1 MPVFQILLNRERKY
15 LRMKQSELSIRE
27 RLFSKQNIYLTLY
40 SVESYISNRELLDK
54 ADKEELSRLMDK
66 FDEKNIEKWIEKI
79 QERLHQ
85 LIDDIHY
92 LHAKIFFKP
101 KKYDSENDKVVF
113 RPLHSS
119 SLLDQITAV
128 AMLNILIYDFD
139 SENKISMSNFSR
151 LIPHNFYGN
160 RVAYEPEKLF
170 KPWQE
175 QYKEYTTKANDYY
188 KNFHENGEYKW
199 EVNLD
204 LENFFPS
211 INPVCLYNYIV
222 QQIPVEYSEDDKNM
236 LCKIL
241 EKLIFVEIEKLSKED
256 LEIYL
261 GGNKHKSCKFAIGLP
276 QGLPQSYFLAN
287 LFMVEVEKIY
297 KNILPG
303 EMVFYVDDSAIY
315 TNKIINVEDFEQK
328 IKTINETIT
337 AWMKELY
344 DINNQFIS
352 SELLSFVAEKKDLYG
367 INIHPPGD
375 KSTISNIADS
385 KQGEV
390 YIHCIGRETSKTAFD
405 INTSFSD
412 EESKILLNKTESIL
426 KVVNRELERMDL
438 ELEDEQITA
447 EDKKYKESYKKKLV
461 RYKKFFKYR
470 YKDLQYREKSD
481 TQLLQQE
488 LLHDLQFLD
497 DKSDK
502 QNSLS
507 EFFELYN
514 EDTLGATIGFVLKAM
529 REMGEDYS
537 ILTKKIIKLNRLLFG
552 ENNQN
557 TSYLYVAY
565 KEYIEQ
571 FQYEISEVSAY
582 TTLKRLVRKRTSY
595 VRKKVDNIKTNLVK
609 NELKRIQGEYP
620 VKDIMGQDFYNSAR
634 LVINNSCEIQ
644 RRCINAILSG
654 LMQIEISDDVVLQK
668 NNNRKITY
676 SELRILIYLRNN
688 YFTLEDF
695 AKVKEDFVRD
705 EYRHAIDYSI
715 IQVLGVFRTF
725 VSVPAYIDNLILV
738 HKYTCDVWKNGSKH
752 LYFYTLHNQ
761 EHAVDLIQNSLKIIR
776 AIDYIDISKNDYYV
790 LFIACYLH
798 DISMVTFPDL
808 DSIQSGDF
816 ESNKIYS
823 DFVKNIREE
832 LKKSNLAKRPVKKLL
847 KEYYLKVDSFYEKLV
862 RDNHA
867 RNSAAEIRNRHELNF
882 IDSALR
888 EIVAEVS
895 EAHGYNVNDIY
906 KIKSTANSKLWSQKF
921 TKIILRLADLLDM
934 SNYRVSPLVLN
945 HNLDNMG
952 ETSRF
957 HWLSHLVTTGY
968 EIETDYYLDKNKK
981 VNFLEKNS
989 IVERIMLRVNVEL
1002 PQLTHEISSECKM
1015 MGLELIDKTTITV
1028 KCGKECTS
1036 DKCNFLCK
1044 WFVQKNYYLFLE
1056 LASLQEYLESLP
1068 DNYFKPEI
1076 EVVVNSSDK
1085 NKLSSKQFTLLKKYV
1100 DGR

>member
-1 MPVFQILLNRERKY
+1 
-15 LRMKQSELSIRE
+15 MKQNELSIRN
-27 RLFSKQNIYLTLY
+27 RLFSKQNIYLALY
-40 SVESYISNRELLDK
+40 SVESYISDRELLDK
-54 ADKEELSRLMDK
+54 GDKEELSRLKDK
-66 FDEKNIEKWIEKI
+66 FNEENIEKWIDKI
-79 QERLHQ
+79 QHRLHQ
-85 LIDDIHY
+85 LIDGINY
-92 LHAKIFFKP
+92 LRAKVYFKP
-101 KKYDSENDKVVF
+101 KKYDKENDKVVF
-113 RPLHSS
+113 RPLHTS
-119 SLLDQITAV
+119 SLIDQITAV

-139 SENKISMSNFSR
+139 EDNKIVMSNFSR

-160 RVAYEPEKLF
+160 RIAYEPEKLF

-175 QYKEYTTKANDYY
+175 QYKEYTSKANDYY
-188 KNFHENGEYKW
+188 RNFHENGEYKW

-211 INPVCLYNYIV
+211 INPVCLYNYIT
-222 QQIPVEYSEDDKNM
+222 QQIPVEYSEEDKKM

-241 EKLIFVEIEKLSKED
+241 EKLIFVEIDKLSKED
-256 LEIYL
+256 LRRYL
-261 GGNKHKSCKFAIGLP
+261 GGKEYKNCRFAIGLP

-287 LFMVEVEKIY
+287 LLMVQVEKFY
-297 KNILPG
+297 KNIFPG
-303 EMVFYVDDSAIY
+303 EMVFYVDDSAVF
-315 TNKIINVEDFEQK
+315 TNEIRDVEDFEQK
-328 IKTINETIT
+328 IKSVNEIIT
-337 AWMKELY
+337 NWMDELYEQKNRFISPELLAFVNEKKELY
-344 DINNQFIS
+344 GIS
-352 SELLSFVAEKKDLYG
+352 
-367 INIHPPGD
+367 IHPPGD

-385 KQGEV
+385 KKGEV

-412 EESKILLNKTESIL
+412 EESKMLLNKTESIL
-426 KVVNRELERMDL
+426 KVLKKELEQIDL
-438 ELEDEQITA
+438 ELKDKQLTI

-470 YKDLQYREKSD
+470 YKDLQYRQKSD
-481 TQLLQQE
+481 TQSLQEE
-488 LLHDLQFLD
+488 LLNDLKFLD
-497 DKSDK
+497 DNDDR

-507 EFFELYN
+507 EFFEMYN
-514 EDTLGATIGFVLKAM
+514 EDTLGATISFVLKAI

-537 ILTKKIIKLNRLLFG
+537 VLAEKIMKLNQLLF
-552 ENNQN
+552 EKNNKN
-557 TSYLYVAY
+557 SSYLYAAY
-565 KEYIEQ
+565 REYIER
-571 FQYEISEVSAY
+571 FQYENLEISAY
-582 TTLKRLVRKRTSY
+582 TTLKRLVRERTSY
-595 VRKKVDNIKTNLVK
+595 VRKKTDNIKTSFVK
-609 NELKRIQGEYP
+609 NELKRIHGEYP
-620 VKDIMGQDFYNSAR
+620 VKDIMGSEFYNTAN
-634 LVINNSCEIQ
+634 LVITNSYEIQ
-644 RRCINAILSG
+644 RQCINALLSG

-676 SELRILIYLRNN
+676 SELRILIYLRNTH
-688 YFTLEDF
+688 FVLEDF
-695 AKVKEDFVRD
+695 EKTKEDFVRD
-705 EYRHAIDYSI
+705 EYQHAIDYSI

-798 DISMVTFPDL
+798 DISMVTFPNLDL
-808 DSIQSGDF
+808 IQSETF

-823 DFVKNIREE
+823 DFVKNIRDE
-832 LKKSNLAKRPVKKLL
+832 LKNSSLAKRPVKKLL
-847 KEYYLKVDSFYEKLV
+847 KEYYLRVDSFYEKLV

-867 RNSAAEIRNRHELNF
+867 KNSANEIRSRQELCF

-906 KIKSTANSKLWSQKF
+906 KVKSTASSKLWSQKF

-934 SNYRVSPLVLN
+934 SNYRVSALVLN

-952 ETSRF
+952 DTSRF
-957 HWLSHLVTTGY
+957 HWLSHLITMGY
-968 EIETDYYLDKNKK
+968 EIETDYYLDEDKK
-981 VNFLEKNS
+981 EDFLEKNS
-989 IVERIMLRVNVEL
+989 IVEKIMLRVDVGL
-1002 PQLTHEISSECKM
+1002 PQLTHENSYGCKE
-1015 MGLELIDKTTITV
+1015 MGLESIDKTSIKI
-1028 KCGKECTS
+1028 KCGKACTS

-1076 EVVVNSSDK
+1076 EVIVNSSDK
-1085 NKLSSKQFTLLKKYV
+1085 NKLSPKQFTLLKKYV

>member
-1 MPVFQILLNRERKY
+1 
-15 LRMKQSELSIRE
+15 MKQNEVSIRE
-27 RLFSKQNIYLTLY
+27 RLFSKQNIYLALY
-40 SVESYISNRELLDK
+40 SVESYISNRELLNKEDK
-54 ADKEELSRLMDK
+54 MALSRLKDK
-66 FDEKNIEKWIEKI
+66 FDEKNIERWIEEI
-79 QERLHQ
+79 QVRLHQ
-85 LIDDIHY
+85 LIDDTYY
-92 LHAKIFFKP
+92 LHAKIYFKP
-101 KKYDSENDKVVF
+101 KKYDAEKDKVVF

-119 SLLDQITAV
+119 DLLDQITAV

-139 SENKISMSNFSR
+139 AENKITMSNLSR

-175 QYKEYTTKANDYY
+175 QYKQYTSKANEYY
-188 KNFHENGEYKW
+188 KSFHENGEYKW

-211 INPVCLYNYIV
+211 INPICLFNYIV
-222 QQIPVEYSEDDKNM
+222 QQIPVEYGEDDKNTI
-236 LCKIL
+236 CKIL
-241 EKLIFVEIEKLSKED
+241 EKLIFVELEKLSKKD

-261 GGNKHKSCKFAIGLP
+261 SGNKHKSCKFAMGLP

-297 KNILPG
+297 KNVLPG
-303 EMVFYVDDSAIY
+303 EMVFYVDDSAVF
-315 TNKIINVEDFEQK
+315 TNEIKDVEDFEQK
-328 IKTINETIT
+328 IKVINETISL
-337 AWMKELY
+337 WMKKLY
-344 DINNQFIS
+344 EKKNEFIS
-352 SELLSFVAEKKDLYG
+352 SELLSFVAEKIDLYG

-385 KQGEV
+385 KKGEV

-426 KVVNRELERMDL
+426 KVVNNELEQIDL
-438 ELEDEQITA
+438 ELKKQLTEEDR
-447 EDKKYKESYKKKLV
+447 KYKESYKKKLV

-481 TQLLQQE
+481 TQSLKEE
-488 LLHDLQFLD
+488 LLLELKFLD
-497 DKSDK
+497 DNNDK
-502 QNSLS
+502 QESLS

-537 ILTKKIIKLNRLLFG
+537 VLIEKINKLNQLLFG
-552 ENNQN
+552 EDNQYS
-557 TSYLYVAY
+557 SYLYVAY

-571 FQYEISEVSAY
+571 SQYEISEVSSY
-582 TTLKRLVRKRTSY
+582 TTLKRLVKERTSY
-595 VRKKVDNIKTNLVK
+595 VRKKADNIKSNFVK
-609 NELKRIQGEYP
+609 KELKKIHGEYP
-620 VKDIMGQDFYNSAR
+620 VKDIMGQVFYNTAN
-634 LVINNSCEIQ
+634 LVITNSCEIQ
-644 RRCINAILSG
+644 RRCINAVLSG
-654 LMQIEISDDVVLQK
+654 LLQIEISDDVVLQK

-688 YFTLEDF
+688 HFTLKDF
-695 AKVKEDFVRD
+695 EKIKEDFVRE
-705 EYRHAIDYSI
+705 EYQYAMDYSI

-725 VSVPAYIDNLILV
+725 VSIPAYIDNLILV

-808 DSIQSGDF
+808 DSIQSGAF

-832 LKKSNLAKRPVKKLL
+832 LKNSNLAKRPVKKLL
-847 KEYYLKVDSFYEKLV
+847 KEYYLRVDSFYEKLV

-867 RNSAAEIRNRHELNF
+867 RNSATEIRKRHELSF

-906 KIKSTANSKLWSQKF
+906 KIKSTASSKLWSQKF

-934 SNYRVSPLVLN
+934 SNYRVSALVLN

-968 EIETDYYLDKNKK
+968 EIETDYYLDKDKK
-981 VNFLEKNS
+981 VNFLEKHS
-989 IVERIMLRVNVEL
+989 IIEKIMLRVDVEL
-1002 PQLTHEISSECKM
+1002 PQLTHENPYGCKM
-1015 MGLELIDKTTITV
+1015 MGLESIDKTTIKI

-1044 WFVQKNYYLFLE
+1044 WFAQKNYYLFLE

-1068 DNYFKPEI
+1068 DNYFKPVI

>member
-1 MPVFQILLNRERKY
+1 MCVSQILLNGERNY
-15 LRMKQSELSIRE
+15 LKMKHNELSIRE
-27 RLFSKQNIYLTLY
+27 RLFSKQNIYLALY
-40 SVESYISNRELLDK
+40 SVDSYISNRELLDEE
-54 ADKEELSRLMDK
+54 DKEKLSKLKDK
-66 FDEKNIEKWIEKI
+66 FDEKNIEKWIGEI
-79 QERLHQ
+79 QARLHQ
-85 LIDDIHY
+85 LIDDSYY
-92 LHAKIFFKP
+92 LHTKIFFKP
-101 KKYDSENDKVVF
+101 KKYDEKNDKVVF

-119 SLLDQITAV
+119 NLLDQITAV

-139 SENKISMSNFSR
+139 ADNKISMSNLSR

-175 QYKEYTTKANDYY
+175 QYKQYTSKANDYY
-188 KNFHENGEYKW
+188 KSFHENGEYKW

-222 QQIPVEYSEDDKNM
+222 QQIPVEYIENDKNI

-241 EKLIFVEIEKLSKED
+241 EKLIFVEIEKLDKEN
-256 LEIYL
+256 LERYL
-261 GGNKHKSCKFAIGLP
+261 SGKKHKSCKFAIGLP

-303 EMVFYVDDSAIY
+303 EMIFYVDDSAIF
-315 TNKIINVEDFEQK
+315 TNEIKDIEDFERK
-328 IKTINETIT
+328 IKTINSNIS
-337 AWMKELY
+337 AWMNSLY
-344 DINNQFIS
+344 EKKNEFLS
-352 SELLSFVAEKKDLYG
+352 SEQIAFVAEKVDLYG

-375 KSTISNIADS
+375 KSTISNITDS
-385 KQGEV
+385 KKGEV

-412 EESKILLNKTESIL
+412 EESKMLLNKTECIL
-426 KVVNRELERMDL
+426 KVVSSELEQINL
-438 ELEDEQITA
+438 ELNDKQLTEEDR
-447 EDKKYKESYKKKLV
+447 KYKESYKKKLV

-470 YKDLQYREKSD
+470 NKDLQYREKSD
-481 TQLLQQE
+481 TKLLQEE
-488 LLHDLQFLD
+488 LLYDLKFLD
-497 DKSDK
+497 DNKK
-502 QNSLS
+502 KENLLG
-507 EFFELYN
+507 FFELYN

-529 REMGEDYS
+529 KEMGEDYS
-537 ILTKKIIKLNRLLFG
+537 VLIKKIIKLNRLLFG
-552 ENNQN
+552 KDNRRS
-557 TSYLYVAY
+557 SYLYVAY

-571 FQYEISEVSAY
+571 SKYEVSDVSKY
-582 TTLKRLVRKRTSY
+582 TTLKTLVKERTIY
-595 VRKKVDNIKTNLVK
+595 VRKKTDNIKTNFLK
-609 NELKRIQGEYP
+609 KELKKIHDEYP
-620 VKDIMGQDFYNSAR
+620 VKDIMGKDFYNTVK
-634 LVINNSCEIQ
+634 LVITNSYEMQ
-644 RRCINAILSG
+644 RQCINAVLSS
-654 LMQIEISDDVVLQK
+654 LMQIEVSDDVVLQK

-688 YFTLEDF
+688 NFTLENF
-695 AKVKEDFVRD
+695 EKVKEDFVRD
-705 EYRHAIDYSI
+705 EYQYAIDYSI
-715 IQVLGVFRTF
+715 MQVLGVFRTF
-725 VSVPAYIDNLILV
+725 VSDPAYIDNLILV

-808 DSIQSGDF
+808 DSIQSGTF

-823 DFVKNIREE
+823 DFVKSIREK
-832 LKKSNLAKRPVKKLL
+832 LNDSNLAKLPVKILL
-847 KEYYLKVDSFYEKLV
+847 KDYYMKIDAFYEKLV

-867 RNSAAEIRNRHELNF
+867 RNSAAEIRNRQELSF

-906 KIKSTANSKLWSQKF
+906 KIKSSASSKLWSQKF

-934 SNYRVSPLVLN
+934 SNYRVSALVLN

-968 EIETDYYLDKNKK
+968 EIETDYYLDKDKK
-981 VNFLEKNS
+981 VNFLERHS
-989 IVERIMLRVNVEL
+989 IVEKIMLRIDVEL
-1002 PQLTHEISSECKM
+1002 PQLTHENPYGCKM
-1015 MGLELIDKTTITV
+1015 MGLETIDKTTIEI
-1028 KCGKECTS
+1028 KCGKKCAS

-1076 EVVVNSSDK
+1076 EVIVNSSDK
-1085 NKLSSKQFTLLKKYV
+1085 NRLSSKQFTLLKKYV

>member
-1 MPVFQILLNRERKY
+1 M
-15 LRMKQSELSIRE
+15 
-27 RLFSKQNIYLTLY
+27 
-40 SVESYISNRELLDK
+40 
-54 ADKEELSRLMDK
+54 
-66 FDEKNIEKWIEKI
+66 
-79 QERLHQ
+79 
-85 LIDDIHY
+85 
-92 LHAKIFFKP
+92 HAKIFFKP
-101 KKYDSENDKVVF
+101 KKYDKDNDNVVF
-113 RPLHSS
+113 RPLHSA

-139 SENKISMSNFSR
+139 ADNKLSMSNFSR
-151 LIPHNFYGN
+151 LIPNNFYGN

-175 QYKEYTTKANDYY
+175 QYKEYTSKANDYY
-188 KNFHENGEYKW
+188 RNFHENGEYKW

-211 INPVCLYNYIV
+211 INPVSLYNYIV
-222 QQIPVEYSEDDKNM
+222 QQIPVEYSEEDKKI

-241 EKLIFVEIEKLSKED
+241 EKLIFVEIDKLSKEE
-256 LEIYL
+256 LKIYL
-261 GGNKHKSCKFAIGLP
+261 TGKKHKSCKFAIGLP

-287 LFMVEVEKIY
+287 LLMVEIEKFY

-303 EMVFYVDDSAIY
+303 EMVFYVDDSAVF
-315 TNKIINVEDFEQK
+315 TNKIVDVEDFGQK
-328 IKTINETIT
+328 IKEINKSIT
-337 AWMKELY
+337 AWMDGLY
-344 DINNQFIS
+344 KSENQFIS
-352 SELLSFVAEKKDLYG
+352 PELLSFVDEKLDLYG
-367 INIHPPGD
+367 ISIHPPGD

-385 KQGEV
+385 KKGEV

-412 EESKILLNKTESIL
+412 EESKILFNKTKSIL
-426 KVVNRELERMDL
+426 TVINKELEQIDL
-438 ELEDEQITA
+438 ELKDEQLTI
-447 EDKKYKESYKKKLV
+447 DNKKYKESYKKKLV

-470 YKDLQYREKSD
+470 YKDLQYRQKSD
-481 TQLLQQE
+481 TQSLQEE
-488 LLHDLQFLD
+488 LLNDLKFLD
-497 DKSDK
+497 DNGDK
-502 QNSLS
+502 QSNLS
-507 EFFELYN
+507 EFFEMYN

-529 REMGEDYS
+529 REIGEDYS
-537 ILTKKIIKLNRLLFG
+537 VLAEKIDKLNRLLFG
-552 ENNQN
+552 KDNKNS
-557 TSYLYVAY
+557 SYLYVAY
-565 KEYIEQ
+565 KEYIEK
-571 FQYEISEVSAY
+571 FRYEISEVSAY
-582 TTLKRLVRKRTSY
+582 TTLKRMVKERTSY
-595 VRKKVDNIKTNLVK
+595 VRKKADNIKTDFVK
-609 NELKRIQGEYP
+609 NELRRIHGEYP
-620 VKDIMGQDFYNSAR
+620 VKNIMGSGFYDTAN
-634 LVINNSCEIQ
+634 LVITNSCEIQ
-644 RRCINAILSG
+644 RKCINALLSG

-676 SELRILIYLRNN
+676 SELRILIYLRNTH
-688 YFTLEDF
+688 FVLEDF
-695 AKVKEDFVRD
+695 EKAKEDFVRD
-705 EYRHAIDYSI
+705 EYHHAIDYSI
-715 IQVLGVFRTF
+715 IQILGVFRTF
-725 VSVPAYIDNLILV
+725 VSVPAHIDNLILV

-798 DISMVTFPDL
+798 DISMVTFPNL
-808 DSIQSGDF
+808 DSIQSGSF

-832 LKKSNLAKRPVKKLL
+832 LNDSNLAKRPVKKML
-847 KEYYLKVDSFYEKLV
+847 KEYYLRVDSFYEKLV

-867 RNSAAEIRNRHELNF
+867 KNSATEIRNRQELSF

-906 KIKSTANSKLWSQKF
+906 KIKSTASSKLWSQKYI
-921 TKIILRLADLLDM
+921 KIILRLSDLLDM
-934 SNYRVSPLVLN
+934 SNYRVSALVLN

-952 ETSRF
+952 DTSRF
-957 HWLSHLVTTGY
+957 HWLSHLITKGY
-968 EIETDYYLDKNKK
+968 EIETDYYLDEGKK

-989 IVERIMLRVNVEL
+989 IVEKIILRVDVEL
-1002 PQLTHEISSECKM
+1002 PQLTHENSYGCKE
-1015 MGLELIDKTTITV
+1015 MGLESIDKTAIKV
-1028 KCGKECTS
+1028 KCGKACTN

-1085 NKLSSKQFTLLKKYV
+1085 NKLSSKQFTMLKKYV

>member
-1 MPVFQILLNRERKY
+1 
-15 LRMKQSELSIRE
+15 MKQNELSIRK
-27 RLFSKQNIYLTLY
+27 RLFSKQNIYLALY

-54 ADKEELSRLMDK
+54 WDKEELSRLKDK
-66 FDEKNIEKWIEKI
+66 FDEKNIEKWIEKV
-79 QERLHQ
+79 QERLYQ
-85 LIDDIHY
+85 LIDEFHY
-92 LHAKIFFKP
+92 LRARIFFKP
-101 KKYDSENDKVVF
+101 KKYDIENDKVVF

-139 SENKISMSNFSR
+139 ADNKISMSNFSR

-175 QYKEYTTKANDYY
+175 QYKEYTSKANDYY
-188 KNFHENGEYKW
+188 KNFHDNGEYKW

-241 EKLIFVEIEKLSKED
+241 EKLIFVEIEKLSKKD

-261 GGNKHKSCKFAIGLP
+261 GGKKHRDCRFAIGLP

-287 LFMVEVEKIY
+287 LLMVEVEKFY
-297 KNILPG
+297 KNVLSG
-303 EMVFYVDDSAIY
+303 EMVFYVDDSAVF
-315 TNKIINVEDFEQK
+315 TNEIKDVEDFGQK
-328 IKTINETIT
+328 IKDVNEEIT
-337 AWMKELY
+337 VWMNDLYEKE
-344 DINNQFIS
+344 NQFIS
-352 SELLSFVAEKKDLYG
+352 ADLLSFVAEKKDLYG

-385 KQGEV
+385 KEGEV

-426 KVVNRELERMDL
+426 KVINKELEQIDL
-438 ELEDEQITA
+438 EIKDEQQLTA
-447 EDKKYKESYKKKLV
+447 DDKKYKESYKKKLV

-481 TQLLQQE
+481 TQSLQEE
-488 LLHDLQFLD
+488 LLNDLKFLD
-497 DKSDK
+497 DNSDK
-502 QNSLS
+502 RSNLS

-514 EDTLGATIGFVLKAM
+514 EDTLGAAISFVLKAM

-537 ILTKKIIKLNRLLFG
+537 VLIEKILKLNLLLFG
-552 ENNQN
+552 NNN
-557 TSYLYVAY
+557 IDSSYLYVAY
-565 KEYIEQ
+565 KDYIEQ
-571 FQYEISEVSAY
+571 SQFETSEVSAY
-582 TTLKRLVRKRTSY
+582 TTLKRLIKERTSY
-595 VRKKVDNIKTNLVK
+595 VRKKADNIKSNFVK
-609 NELKRIQGEYP
+609 NELKRIHGEYP
-620 VKDIMGQDFYNSAR
+620 VKNIMGQGFYNTAN
-634 LVINNSCEIQ
+634 LVISNSSEIQ
-644 RRCINAILSG
+644 RRCINAVLSG

-688 YFTLEDF
+688 HFTLEDF
-695 AKVKEDFVRD
+695 EKAKEDFVRD
-705 EYRHAIDYSI
+705 EYQHAIDYSI
-715 IQVLGVFRTF
+715 IQVLGVFKTF
-725 VSVPAYIDNLILV
+725 VSVPTYIDNLILV

-776 AIDYIDISKNDYYV
+776 AIDYINISKNDYYV

-808 DSIQSGDF
+808 DLIQSGDF

-832 LKKSNLAKRPVKKLL
+832 LKKSNLAKRPVKRLL

-867 RNSAAEIRNRHELNF
+867 KNSAEEIRNRHELGF

-895 EAHGYNVNDIY
+895 EAHGHNVNDIY
-906 KIKSTANSKLWSQKF
+906 KIKSTASSKLWSQKF

-934 SNYRVSPLVLN
+934 SNYRVSALVLN

-952 ETSRF
+952 DTSRF

-968 EIETDYYLDKNKK
+968 EIETDYYLDKGKK
-981 VNFLEKNS
+981 VDFLEKNS
-989 IVERIMLRVNVEL
+989 IIEKIMLRIDVEL
-1002 PQLTHEISSECKM
+1002 PQLTHEKPYGCKM
-1015 MGLELIDKTTITV
+1015 MGLESIDKTTI
-1028 KCGKECTS
+1028 KIRCGKECTS

-1044 WFVQKNYYLFLE
+1044 WFAQKNYYLFLE
-1056 LASLQEYLESLP
+1056 LASLQDYLESLP
-1068 DNYFKPEI
+1068 DNYFKTEI
-1076 EVVVNSSDK
+1076 EVAVNSSDK

>member
-1 MPVFQILLNRERKY
+1 
-15 LRMKQSELSIRE
+15 MKQNELSIRE
-27 RLFSKQNIYLTLY
+27 RVFSKQNIYLALY
-40 SVESYISNRELLDK
+40 SVESFILNRELLDK
-54 ADKEELSRLMDK
+54 GDKEELGKLKDK
-66 FDEKNIEKWIEKI
+66 FDAANIEKWIVKI
-79 QERLHQ
+79 KKRLHQ
-85 LIDDIHY
+85 
-92 LHAKIFFKP
+92 
-101 KKYDSENDKVVF
+101 
-113 RPLHSS
+113 PLHSS

-139 SENKISMSNFSR
+139 ADNKLSMSNFSR

-160 RVAYEPEKLF
+160 RVAYEPEILF

-175 QYKEYTTKANDYY
+175 QYKEYTSKANDYY

-222 QQIPVEYSEDDKNM
+222 QQIPVEYSEDDKYM

-241 EKLIFVEIEKLSKED
+241 EKLIFVEIEKIRKED

-261 GGNKHKSCKFAIGLP
+261 GGKNHKDCKFAIGLP

-287 LFMVEVEKIY
+287 LLMVEVEKFY
-297 KNILPG
+297 KNVLPG
-303 EMVFYVDDSAIY
+303 EMVFYVDDSAVF
-315 TNKIINVEDFEQK
+315 TNEIIDVEDFGKK
-328 IKTINETIT
+328 IQIINEEIT
-337 AWMKELY
+337 MWMNKLY
-344 DINNQFIS
+344 EYRNQFIS
-352 SELLSFVAEKKDLYG
+352 SELLLFVAEKIDLYG

-385 KQGEV
+385 KKGEI

-412 EESKILLNKTESIL
+412 EESKILLNKTGSIL
-426 KVVNRELERMDL
+426 KVVNKELEQIDL
-438 ELEDEQITA
+438 ELKDEQLTE

-470 YKDLQYREKSD
+470 YKDLLYREKSD
-481 TQLLQQE
+481 TQLLEEE
-488 LLHDLQFLD
+488 LLNDLKFMD
-497 DKSDK
+497 DNSDK
-502 QNSLS
+502 QSSLS
-507 EFFELYN
+507 KFFELYN
-514 EDTLGATIGFVLKAM
+514 EDTLGATISFVLKTM
-529 REMGEDYS
+529 REMRKDYS
-537 ILTKKIIKLNRLLFG
+537 ALTKKIVKLNRLLFG
-552 ENNQN
+552 KNNKN
-557 TSYLYVAY
+557 SSYLYVAY

-582 TTLKRLVRKRTSY
+582 TTLKRLVKERTTY
-595 VRKKVDNIKTNLVK
+595 VRKKTDNIKTDFVK
-609 NELKRIQGEYP
+609 NELKKIHGEYP
-620 VKDIMGQDFYNSAR
+620 VKHIMGQEFYSTVK
-634 LVINNSCEIQ
+634 LVITNSCEMQ
-644 RRCINAILSG
+644 RRCINAFLSG

-676 SELRILIYLRNN
+676 AELRILIYLRNN
-688 YFTLEDF
+688 HYTLEEF
-695 AKVKEDFVRD
+695 EKIKEDFVRD
-705 EYRHAIDYSI
+705 EYQHAIDYSI
-715 IQVLGVFRTF
+715 MQVLGVFRTF

-761 EHAVDLIQNSLKIIR
+761 EHAVDLIQNSLKIVR

-808 DSIQSGDF
+808 DSIQSGSF

-832 LKKSNLAKRPVKKLL
+832 VKNSNLAKRPVKKLL
-847 KEYYLKVDSFYEKLV
+847 KEYYLKIDSFYEKLV

-867 RNSAAEIRNRHELNF
+867 RNSAAEIRNRHELSF

-906 KIKSTANSKLWSQKF
+906 KIKSTASSKLWSQKF

-934 SNYRVSPLVLN
+934 SSYRVSALVLN

-968 EIETDYYLDKNKK
+968 EIETEYYLNKDKKI
-981 VNFLEKNS
+981 NFLEKNS
-989 IVERIMLRVNVEL
+989 IVEKIMLRVDVEL
-1002 PQLTHEISSECKM
+1002 PQLTHESRYGCQM
-1015 MGLELIDKTTITV
+1015 MSLESIDKTTIKV
-1028 KCGKECTS
+1028 KCGQKCIS

-1085 NKLSSKQFTLLKKYV
+1085 NKLSSQQFTLLKKYV

>member
-1 MPVFQILLNRERKY
+1 
-15 LRMKQSELSIRE
+15 MKQNELSIRE
-27 RLFSKQNIYLTLY
+27 RLFSRQNIYLALY

-54 ADKEELSRLMDK
+54 EDKEELSRLKDK
-66 FDEKNIEKWIEKI
+66 FNEENIEKWIGKI
-79 QERLHQ
+79 KERLHQ

-101 KKYDSENDKVVF
+101 KKYDTENDKVIF

-139 SENKISMSNFSR
+139 ADNKISMSNFSR

-175 QYKEYTTKANDYY
+175 QYKEYTSKANDYY
-188 KNFHENGEYKW
+188 RNFHENGEYKW

-222 QQIPVEYSEDDKNM
+222 QQIPVEYSEEDKKM

-261 GGNKHKSCKFAIGLP
+261 GGKKHKSCKFAIGLP

-287 LFMVEVEKIY
+287 LLMVEVEKFY

-303 EMVFYVDDSAIY
+303 EMVFYVDDSAVF
-315 TNKIINVEDFEQK
+315 TNEIIDVEDFGQK
-328 IKTINETIT
+328 IKSVNETIT
-337 AWMKELY
+337 AWMNGLY
-344 DINNQFIS
+344 ENNNQFLS
-352 SELLSFVAEKKDLYG
+352 PELLSFVSEKIDLYG

-385 KQGEV
+385 KKGEV

-426 KVVNRELERMDL
+426 KVVNKELEQIDL
-438 ELEDEQITA
+438 ELKDEQLTVD
-447 EDKKYKESYKKKLV
+447 DKKYKESYKKKLV

-470 YKDLQYREKSD
+470 YKDLQYMQESD
-481 TQLLQQE
+481 TQSLQEE
-488 LLHDLQFLD
+488 LLNDLKFLD
-497 DKSDK
+497 DNGDK
-502 QNSLS
+502 QSSLS
-507 EFFELYN
+507 EFFEMYN
-514 EDTLGATIGFVLKAM
+514 EDTLGATISFVLKAM

-537 ILTKKIIKLNRLLFG
+537 VLVEKIIKLNHLLFG
-552 ENNQN
+552 KDNKKS
-557 TSYLYVAY
+557 SYLYVAY
-565 KEYIEQ
+565 REYIEQ
-571 FQYEISEVSAY
+571 FQYEITEVSAY
-582 TTLKRLVRKRTSY
+582 TTLKRLVKERTSY
-595 VRKKVDNIKTNLVK
+595 VRKKADNIKTNFLK
-609 NELKRIQGEYP
+609 NELKRIHGEYP
-620 VKDIMGQDFYNSAR
+620 IKDIMGSGFYNTANV
-634 LVINNSCEIQ
+634 VITNSCEIQ
-644 RRCINAILSG
+644 RRCINALLSG

-676 SELRILIYLRNN
+676 SELRILIYLRNTH
-688 YFTLEDF
+688 FALEDF
-695 AKVKEDFVRD
+695 EKAKEDFVRD
-705 EYRHAIDYSI
+705 EYQHAIDYSI

-798 DISMVTFPDL
+798 DISMVTFPNL
-808 DSIQSGDF
+808 DSIQSGAF

-832 LKKSNLAKRPVKKLL
+832 LKNSNLAKRPVKKLL
-847 KEYYLKVDSFYEKLV
+847 KEYYLRVDSFYEKLV

-867 RNSAAEIRNRHELNF
+867 KNSATEIRNRHELSF

-906 KIKSTANSKLWSQKF
+906 KIKSTASSKLWSQKF

-934 SNYRVSPLVLN
+934 SNYRVSALVLN

-952 ETSRF
+952 DASRF
-957 HWLSHLVTTGY
+957 HWLSHLITTGY
-968 EIETDYYLDKNKK
+968 EIETDYYLDENKK

-989 IVERIMLRVNVEL
+989 IVEKIMLRVDVEL
-1002 PQLTHEISSECKM
+1002 PQLTHENPYGCKE
-1015 MGLELIDKTTITV
+1015 MGLESIDKTAIKV
-1028 KCGKECTS
+1028 KCGKSCIS

>member
-1 MPVFQILLNRERKY
+1 
-15 LRMKQSELSIRE
+15 MKHNELGIRE
-27 RLFSKQNIYLTLY
+27 RLFSKQNIYLALY
-40 SVESYISNRELLDK
+40 SVDSYISNRELLDK
-54 ADKEELSRLMDK
+54 EDKEALRRLKDK
-66 FDEKNIEKWIEKI
+66 FDEDNIEKWIGEV
-79 QERLHQ
+79 QARLHQ
-85 LIDDIHY
+85 LIDEGQY

-101 KKYDSENDKVVF
+101 KKYDAENDKVVF

-119 SLLDQITAV
+119 CLLDQITAV

-139 SENKISMSNFSR
+139 ADNKISMSNLSR

-160 RVAYEPEKLF
+160 RVAYEPVRLF
-170 KPWQE
+170 KPWQD
-175 QYKEYTTKANDYY
+175 QYKQYTSKANDYY
-188 KNFHENGEYKW
+188 KSFHENGEYKW

-222 QQIPVEYSEDDKNM
+222 QQIPVEYIEDDINI

-241 EKLIFVEIEKLSKED
+241 EKLIFVEIEKLNKED

-261 GGNKHKSCKFAIGLP
+261 GGKKYKSCKFAIGLP

-297 KNILPG
+297 KNVLPG
-303 EMVFYVDDSAIY
+303 EMVFYVDDSAIF
-315 TNKIINVEDFEQK
+315 TNEIRDVEDFGQK
-328 IKTINETIT
+328 IQTINENIST
-337 AWMKELY
+337 WMDDLY
-344 DINNQFIS
+344 EKKNEYIP
-352 SELLSFVAEKKDLYG
+352 SELLSFVAEKADLYG

-385 KQGEV
+385 KKGEV

-412 EESKILLNKTESIL
+412 EESKILLNKTECIL
-426 KVVNRELERMDL
+426 KVVNSELEQIES
-438 ELEDEQITA
+438 ELNDEHLSEA
-447 EDKKYKESYKKKLV
+447 DRKYKESYKKKLV

-470 YKDLQYREKSD
+470 NKDLRYREKSD
-481 TQLLQQE
+481 TQSLQKEILQ
-488 LLHDLQFLD
+488 DLKFLD
-497 DKSDK
+497 DNNK
-502 QNSLS
+502 QKSLS
-507 EFFELYN
+507 DFFELYN

-529 REMGEDYS
+529 KEMGEDYS
-537 ILTKKIIKLNRLLFG
+537 VLVEKIIKLNKLLFG
-552 ENNQN
+552 KDNKYS
-557 TSYLYVAY
+557 SYLYVAY
-565 KEYIEQ
+565 REYIEKIK
-571 FQYEISEVSAY
+571 YEIPEVSKY
-582 TTLKRLVRKRTSY
+582 TTLKSVVKERTSY
-595 VRKKVDNIKTNLVK
+595 VRKKTDNIKTNLVK
-609 NELKRIQGEYP
+609 KELKKIHDEYP
-620 VKDIMGQDFYNSAR
+620 IKDIMGPDFYSIAN
-634 LVINNSCEIQ
+634 LVITNSCEMQ
-644 RRCINAILSG
+644 RQCLNAVLSG
-654 LMQIEISDDVVLQK
+654 LMQIEINDDVVLQK

-688 YFTLEDF
+688 NFSFEEF
-695 AKVKEDFVRD
+695 EKIKEDFVRD
-705 EYRHAIDYSI
+705 EYQYAIDYSI

-761 EHAVDLIQNSLKIIR
+761 EHAVDLIQNSLKVIR

-823 DFVKNIREE
+823 DFVNSIREE
-832 LKKSNLAKRPVKKLL
+832 INNSNLAKRPVKKLL
-847 KEYYLKVDSFYEKLV
+847 KEYYMRVDAFYEKLV

-867 RNSAAEIRNRHELNF
+867 RNSADEIRNRHELNF

-895 EAHGYNVNDIY
+895 EAHGYNVNEIY
-906 KIKSTANSKLWSQKF
+906 KIKSTASSKLWSQKF

-934 SNYRVSPLVLN
+934 SNYRVSALVLN

-968 EIETDYYLDKNKK
+968 EIETDYYLDKDKK
-981 VNFLEKNS
+981 MNFLEKHS
-989 IVERIMLRVNVEL
+989 IVEKIMLRVDVEL
-1002 PQLTHEISSECKM
+1002 PQLTHENPYGCKM
-1015 MGLELIDKTTITV
+1015 MGLETIDITTINI
-1028 KCGKECTS
+1028 KCGKKCTS

-1044 WFVQKNYYLFLE
+1044 WFAQKNYYLFLE
-1056 LASLQEYLESLP
+1056 LSSLQEYLESLP

-1076 EVVVNSSDK
+1076 EVVVHSSDK

>member
-1 MPVFQILLNRERKY
+1 
-15 LRMKQSELSIRE
+15 MKQNELSIRK
-27 RLFSKQNIYLTLY
+27 RLFSKQNIYLALY

-54 ADKEELSRLMDK
+54 RDKEELNRLKDK
-66 FDEKNIEKWIEKI
+66 FDEKNIEKWIEKV
-79 QERLHQ
+79 QERLYQ
-85 LIDDIHY
+85 LIDESHY
-92 LHAKIFFKP
+92 LHARIFFKP
-101 KKYDSENDKVVF
+101 KKYDMENDKVVF

-128 AMLNILIYDFD
+128 SMLNILIYDFD
-139 SENKISMSNFSR
+139 ADNKISMSNFSR

-175 QYKEYTTKANDYY
+175 QYKEYTSKANDYY
-188 KNFHENGEYKW
+188 KNFHDNGEYKW

-241 EKLIFVEIEKLSKED
+241 EKLIFVEIEKLSKKD

-261 GGNKHKSCKFAIGLP
+261 GEKKHRDCRFAIGLP

-287 LFMVEVEKIY
+287 LFMVEVEKFY
-297 KNILPG
+297 KKVLPG
-303 EMVFYVDDSAIY
+303 EMVFYVDDSAVF
-315 TNKIINVEDFEQK
+315 TNEIKDVEDFGQK
-328 IKTINETIT
+328 IKDVNEKIT
-337 AWMKELY
+337 VWMNELY
-344 DINNQFIS
+344 EKENQFIS
-352 SELLSFVAEKKDLYG
+352 SDLLSFVAEKIDLYG

-385 KQGEV
+385 KEGEV

-412 EESKILLNKTESIL
+412 EESRILLNKTGSIL
-426 KVVNRELERMDL
+426 KVINKELEQIDL
-438 ELEDEQITA
+438 EINDEQQLTA

-481 TQLLQQE
+481 TQSLQEE
-488 LLHDLQFLD
+488 LLNDLKFLD
-497 DKSDK
+497 DNSDK
-502 QNSLS
+502 SSNLS

-514 EDTLGATIGFVLKAM
+514 EDTLGATISFVLKAM
-529 REMGEDYS
+529 HEMGEDYS
-537 ILTKKIIKLNRLLFG
+537 VLIEKILKLNMLLFG
-552 ENNQN
+552 NNN
-557 TSYLYVAY
+557 KNSSYLYVAY
-565 KEYIEQ
+565 RDYIEQ
-571 FQYEISEVSAY
+571 FQYEASEVSAY
-582 TTLKRLVRKRTSY
+582 TTLKRLIKERTSY
-595 VRKKVDNIKTNLVK
+595 VRKKADNIKTDFVK
-609 NELKRIQGEYP
+609 NELYRTHGEYP
-620 VKDIMGQDFYNSAR
+620 VKDIMGKEFYNTAN
-634 LVINNSCEIQ
+634 LVISNSSEIQ
-644 RRCINAILSG
+644 RRCINAVLSG

-688 YFTLEDF
+688 HFTLEDF
-695 AKVKEDFVRD
+695 EKIKEDFVQD
-705 EYRHAIDYSI
+705 EYQHAIDYSI
-715 IQVLGVFRTF
+715 IQVLGVFKTF
-725 VSVPAYIDNLILV
+725 VSNPAYIDNLILV

-776 AIDYIDISKNDYYV
+776 AIDYINISKNDYYV

-808 DSIQSGDF
+808 DSIQSGGF

-832 LKKSNLAKRPVKKLL
+832 LKKSNLAKRPVKRLL

-862 RDNHA
+862 RENHA
-867 RNSAAEIRNRHELNF
+867 KNSATEIRNRHELVF

-895 EAHGYNVNDIY
+895 EAHGYKVNDIY
-906 KIKSTANSKLWSQKF
+906 KIKSTASSKLWSQKF

-934 SNYRVSPLVLN
+934 SNYRVSALVLN

-952 ETSRF
+952 DTSRF
-957 HWLSHLVTTGY
+957 HWLSHLVTKGY
-968 EIETDYYLDKNKK
+968 EIETDYYLDENKK

-989 IVERIMLRVNVEL
+989 IVEKIMLRIDVEL
-1002 PQLTHEISSECKM
+1002 PQLTHENPYGCKE
-1015 MGLELIDKTTITV
+1015 MGLESIDKTAIKV
-1028 KCGKECTS
+1028 KCGKACTS

-1044 WFVQKNYYLFLE
+1044 WFVKKNYYLFLE
-1056 LASLQEYLESLP
+1056 LASL
-1068 DNYFKPEI
+1068 
-1076 EVVVNSSDK
+1076 
-1085 NKLSSKQFTLLKKYV
+1085 
-1100 DGR
+1100 

>member
-1 MPVFQILLNRERKY
+1 MHVWQLLLNGERKY
-15 LRMKQSELSIRE
+15 LRMKQNELSIRK
-27 RLFSKQNIYLTLY
+27 RLFSKQNIYLALY

-54 ADKEELSRLMDK
+54 EDKEELSRLKDK
-66 FDEKNIEKWIEKI
+66 FDEENIEKWIGKI

-101 KKYDSENDKVVF
+101 KKYDIENDKVVF

-139 SENKISMSNFSR
+139 ADNKISMSNFSR

-241 EKLIFVEIEKLSKED
+241 EKLIFVEIKKLSKED

-261 GGNKHKSCKFAIGLP
+261 GGKKHKSCKFAIGLP

-287 LFMVEVEKIY
+287 LLMVEVEKFY

-303 EMVFYVDDSAIY
+303 EMVFYVDDSAVF
-315 TNKIINVEDFEQK
+315 TNEIIDVEDFGQK
-328 IKTINETIT
+328 IKAVNEAIT
-337 AWMKELY
+337 AWMNGLY
-344 DINNQFIS
+344 ENKNQFIS
-352 SELLSFVAEKKDLYG
+352 SELLSFVAEKIDLYG

-385 KQGEV
+385 KKGEV

-426 KVVNRELERMDL
+426 KVVNRELEQIDL
-438 ELEDEQITA
+438 ELKDEQLTA

-481 TQLLQQE
+481 TQSLQQE
-488 LLHDLQFLD
+488 LLQDLKFLD
-497 DKSDK
+497 DNSDK

-507 EFFELYN
+507 HFFELYN

-529 REMGEDYS
+529 REMREDYS
-537 ILTKKIIKLNRLLFG
+537 VLIEKIIKLNQLLFG
-552 ENNQN
+552 KNNQN
-557 TSYLYVAY
+557 SSYLYVAY
-565 KEYIEQ
+565 KEYIER
-571 FQYEISEVSAY
+571 FQYEILEVSAY
-582 TTLKRLVRKRTSY
+582 TTLKRLVKERTSY
-595 VRKKVDNIKTNLVK
+595 VRKKADNIKTNYVK
-609 NELKRIQGEYP
+609 NELKRIHGEYP
-620 VKDIMGQDFYNSAR
+620 VKDIMGQGFYNTAN
-634 LVINNSCEIQ
+634 LVITNSCEIQ
-644 RRCINAILSG
+644 RRCINAVLSG

-688 YFTLEDF
+688 HFTLEDF
-695 AKVKEDFVRD
+695 EKAKDDFVRD
-705 EYRHAIDYSI
+705 EYQHAIDYSI
-715 IQVLGVFRTF
+715 IQVLGVFRIF

-808 DSIQSGDF
+808 DSIQSGAF

-823 DFVKNIREE
+823 DFVKKIREE
-832 LKKSNLAKRPVKKLL
+832 LKNSNLAKQPVKKLL

-867 RNSAAEIRNRHELNF
+867 RNSATEIRNRHELSF

-906 KIKSTANSKLWSQKF
+906 KIKSTASSRLRSQKF

-934 SNYRVSPLVLN
+934 SNYRVSTLVLN

-952 ETSRF
+952 DTSRF

-968 EIETDYYLDKNKK
+968 EIETDYYLDKDKK
-981 VNFLEKNS
+981 VNFLEKDS
-989 IVERIMLRVNVEL
+989 IVEKIMLRVDVEL
-1002 PQLTHEISSECKM
+1002 PQLTHENPYGCKM
-1015 MGLELIDKTTITV
+1015 MGLESIDKTTIKV
-1028 KCGKECTS
+1028 KCGKECIS